1 MNNSTNLLINFFDS
15 DSYKL
20 SHWKQL
26 PQDAETAMAYG
37 EARGGAPEIKFFGF
51 QYVLKNLK
59 CPTVNE
65 VRRAA
70 YFSRMHLG
78 REDIFNYDGWMEIA
92 EQGYIPLTI
101 RAVKEGN
108 IYPTSVPLFT
118 VEGPAWLVTWFE
130 TKLLR
135 VWYPTNVATISWKI
149 KGLISEYLELNGTPE
164 SINFKLHDFGSRGT
178 VVPEAAGV
186 GGMAHLL
193 NFLGTDTLQGYMYAL
208 EYYNADIESLGFSIP
223 ASEHSTITSWGKNFE
238 VEAYRNMIGQFGK
251 PGAIYAC
258 VSDSYD
264 LDAALEMWKQLEPL
278 ILEKGGTLVVRP
290 DSGDPVET
298 PIRVVKRLME
308 LFGSTVNDK
317 GFKVLPDHIRVI
329 QGDGVEYNSIRKILE
344 GLHNEGIS
352 SDNIAFGMGGA
363 LLQKHDRDTFKF
375 AYKMCSI
382 TVNGEERD
390 VYKDPVTDSGKR
402 SKAGRLTTIV
412 DDDGE
417 IVYARIP
424 KNHNDLTTCGDLMS
438 IVWENGELKRE
449 YTFEELRFK

>member
-1 MNNSTNLLINFFDS
+1 MNYSNTLNFFDT

-26 PQDAETAMAYG
+26 PEGSETAMAYC
-37 EARGGAPEIKFFGF
+37 EARGGAPEIKFFGL
-51 QYVLKNLK
+51 QYILKNLK
-59 CPTVNE
+59 CPTINE

-101 RAVKEGN
+101 RAVKEGD
-108 IYPTSVPLFT
+108 IYPTCVPLFT

-149 KGLISEYLELNGTPE
+149 KELISSYLELNGTPE
-164 SINFKLHDFGSRGT
+164 SINFKLHDFGSRGAGT
-178 VVPEAAGV
+178 AESAGV

-208 EYYNADIESLGFSIP
+208 DYYGADIEALGFSIP
-223 ASEHSTITSWGKNFE
+223 ASEHSTITSWGKDFE
-238 VEAYRNMIGQFGK
+238 VDAYRNMIEQFGK

-264 LDAALEMWKQLEPL
+264 LWEALKKWKELEPL

-290 DSGDPVET
+290 DSGDPVST
-298 PIRVVKRLME
+298 PINTIRQLIV
-308 LFGSTVNDK
+308 LFGCTINEK
-317 GFKVLPDHIRVI
+317 GYSVLPDHIRVI
-329 QGDGVEYNSIRKILE
+329 QGDGVEYEYIEKILQ
-344 GLHNEGIS
+344 GLMEYNIS
-352 SDNIAFGMGGA
+352 ADNIAFGMGGA
-363 LLQKHDRDTFKF
+363 LLQKHDRDTFKL

-390 VYKDPVTDSGKR
+390 VFKDPITDPGKR

-412 DDDGE
+412 DDRGDIGYTRLKDGFQYGDMMSVVWKDGVFVKE
-417 IVYARIP
+417 LTF
-424 KNHNDLTTCGDLMS
+424 ND
-438 IVWENGELKRE
+438 I
-449 YTFEELRFK
+449 RFK